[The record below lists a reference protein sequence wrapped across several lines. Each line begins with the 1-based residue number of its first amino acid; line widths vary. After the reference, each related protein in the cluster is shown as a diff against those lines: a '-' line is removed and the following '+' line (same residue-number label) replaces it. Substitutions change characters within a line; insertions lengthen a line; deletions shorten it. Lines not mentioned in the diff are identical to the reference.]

1 MAFYE
6 VLRSEP
12 NGYASALVRA
22 HGTRQAIA
30 AVSHLGFTAK
40 NSIVERVPDGRS
52 EPVKILSHVEEFSEP
67 TTPEQAAG
75 AESFGGKFADYM

>member
-6 VLRSEP
+6 VLRDEP

-22 HGTRQAIA
+22 HGTRQALA

-40 NSIVERVPDGRS
+40 NSIVVRVPDGRN
-52 EPVKILSHVEEFSEP
+52 EPNKVLAHVDEFSE
-67 TTPEQAAG
+67 
-75 AESFGGKFADYM
+75 